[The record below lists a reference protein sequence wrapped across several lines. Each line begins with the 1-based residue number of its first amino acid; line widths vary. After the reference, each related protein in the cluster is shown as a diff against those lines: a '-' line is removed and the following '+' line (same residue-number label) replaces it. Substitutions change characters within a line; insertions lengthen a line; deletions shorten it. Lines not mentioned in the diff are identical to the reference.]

1 MNWAWY
7 LGIFVGTLI
16 ANIGIDVA
24 KYLIKK
30 HKEKKGE

>member
-7 LGIFVGTLI
+7 LGIFLGTLV
-16 ANIGIDVA
+16 ANIGVDIV

-30 HKEKKGE
+30 HKEKKGK